1 MTIRI
6 YLRRSKNDEG
16 KQFSPDVQ
24 HEACQDF
31 SFQPAVVN
39 KRDQ

>member
-1 MTIRI
+1 MTLRI

-16 KQFSPDVQ
+16 NQFRLDVQ
-24 HEACQDF
+24 HEGGQDF

-39 KRDQ
+39 KHDQ